1 MCLLKGASPRF
12 VKSVEHPIPVDQS
25 GGLSCPDDMERLP
38 GFRDFYPE
46 PLPANEPWSCDLR
59 NHIFSCWRDTA
70 RRYGFREYDGPP
82 LEPLELYTN
91 KSGAEIVGQLFNFV
105 DKGERAVSLR
115 PEMTPTVARLV
126 ATAERAYK
134 KPIKWFSFPQ
144 LFRYEKQQKGRLRE
158 HFQLNCDIFGESDVS
173 ADAEI
178 VALLI
183 DVLRSLGLTSQD
195 FVIRLS
201 SRQAWQRFFAA
212 RGGNPDRAYDFYQ
225 VVDKIE
231 REKPEVS
238 AEKLASLGIQLT
250 EVQDFIRASVPEPE
264 LQAVLDNLGARGLSD
279 FVAVDYGVIRGLAY
293 YTGIVFEA
301 FDRKGEFR
309 AIAGG
314 GRYDQL
320 VRQVS
325 EGKVDL
331 PALGF
336 GMGDVVLAELLKVR
350 KLVPSFANTVDAVVL
365 IEDESLRLD
374 SLRVVQQLRESGR
387 AVDFSLT
394 PAKGDKQFKR
404 ALELGATHTVRL
416 ERSAEGTVQA
426 KVKNLKSR
434 EEQVVKPDAAA
445 SAF

>member
-1 MCLLKGASPRF
+1 MS
-12 VKSVEHPIPVDQS
+12 D
-25 GGLSCPDDMERLP
+25 RLP

-59 NHIFSCWRDTA
+59 QHIFGRWRETA

-91 KSGAEIVGQLFNFV
+91 KSGAEIVAQLFNFA
-105 DKGERAVSLR
+105 DKGDRAVSMR
-115 PEMTPTVARLV
+115 PEMTPTVARMV

-134 KPIKWFSFPQ
+134 KPIKWFSLPQ

-158 HFQLNCDIFGESDVS
+158 HFQLNCDIFGESDAG

-183 DVLRSLGLTSQD
+183 DVLRALGLTHED

-212 RGGNPDRAYDFYQ
+212 RGGDPSRAYEFYQ
-225 VVDKIE
+225 VVDKLE
-231 REKPEVS
+231 RERPEVS
-238 AEKLASLGIQLT
+238 AEKLAPLGVKLE
-250 EVQDFIRASVPEPE
+250 EVQAFITASIPEPE
-264 LQAVLDNLGARGLSD
+264 LQTVIDNLSARGLGG
-279 FVAVDYGVIRGLAY
+279 FVKVDYGVIRGLAY

-320 VRQVS
+320 VKQVS
-325 EGKVDL
+325 EGKADL

-350 KLVPSFANTVDAVVL
+350 KLVPSFAGTVDAVVL
-365 IEDESLRLD
+365 IEDETLRAASLG
-374 SLRVVQQLRESGR
+374 VVQQLREAGR
-387 AVDFSLT
+387 AADYSLT

-404 ALELGATHTVRL
+404 ALELGATRTVRL
-416 ERSAEGTVQA
+416 ERGADGTVVA
-426 KVKNLKSR
+426 KIKDLRTR
-434 EEQVVKPDAAA
+434 EEKSVAPGEVATAIA
-445 SAF
+445 G

>member
-1 MCLLKGASPRF
+1 
-12 VKSVEHPIPVDQS
+12 
-25 GGLSCPDDMERLP
+25 MERLP

-46 PLPANEPWSCDLR
+46 PLPPNETWSCDLR
-59 NHIFSCWRDTA
+59 NHIFAKWRETA

-91 KSGAEIVGQLFNFV
+91 KSGDEIVAQLFNFV
-105 DKGERAVSLR
+105 DKGDRAVSLR
-115 PEMTPTVARLV
+115 PEMTPTVARLI
-126 ATAERAYK
+126 ATSERAYK

-144 LFRYEKQQKGRLRE
+144 LYRYEKQQKGRLRE
-158 HFQLNCDIFGESDVS
+158 HFQLNCDIFGETDVS

-183 DVLRSLGLTSQD
+183 DVLRSLGLTQDD

-212 RGGNPDRAYDFYQ
+212 RGGDASRAYEFYQ
-225 VVDKIE
+225 AVDKLE

-238 AEKLASLGIQLT
+238 AAKLEALGIRM
-250 EVQDFIRASVPEPE
+250 EDVQSFIAASIPEPE
-264 LQAVLDNLGARGLSD
+264 LQTVLDNLSARGLRD
-279 FVAVDYGVIRGLAY
+279 YVRIDYGVIRGLAY

-301 FDRKGEFR
+301 FDCQGELR

-331 PALGF
+331 PGLGF
-336 GMGDVVLAELLKVR
+336 GMGDVVLALLLKSR
-350 KLVPSFANTVDAVVL
+350 NKVPSFASTVDVVVL
-365 IEDESLRLD
+365 VEDESLR
-374 SLRVVQQLRESGR
+374 SESIGVVQRLREAGW
-387 AVDFSLT
+387 AVDYSLT

-404 ALELGATHTVRL
+404 AMELGAAWTVRL
-416 ERSAEGTVQA
+416 ERAPDGAITA
-426 KVKNLKSR
+426 RVKNLRTR
-434 EEQVVKPDAAA
+434 EEQRVSLDQV
-445 SAF
+445 SAMI